1 MASVQDSFDSTH
13 GTAPPGATASKIIL
27 GLVVLYLVSYPI
39 YALYLHPLRNFPGGT
54 LEKISRIPYW
64 IACLKGNQVK
74 WMLNQ
79 HRKYGPTVRFA
90 PNDLS
95 YTEAQAWKD
104 ICLIPKGGKENG
116 KEIRFHAPSANGTPN
131 LITEPSPV
139 RHATVRRIFSSA
151 FSEKALKAQE
161 PLFQKYADLMVARG
175 RESGTVNMAELLN
188 YTTFDIMAEFAFGE
202 SLGLLANNKYSD
214 WVATVF
220 NTLIVLPAVQMIQF
234 YPLSRKLFDLLE
246 PKSVEKMR
254 LDHFN
259 HTVTRVDKRLREG
272 STKPDLWNLVEES
285 KTLTPGEI
293 YTNAE
298 LFMTAGTET
307 TASLLTGTT
316 YYLLKNPDKMKILV
330 NEIRGRFKSNDEIT
344 FEALSQL
351 EYLNAC
357 LREGL
362 RVYPSIPS
370 AIPREVAEGGN
381 FIMGTWLPAGT
392 RVSVH
397 QTATYRSPANF
408 KNPDEFV
415 PERWL
420 GDPTYKD
427 DIRESHQPFSV
438 GTRNCIGMNMAWH
451 EMRMILSKLIFNF
464 DMQTEVDTSWR
475 DQNVFVI
482 WDRKPLP
489 VTLKDIHA
497 TA

>member
-1 MASVQDSFDSTH
+1 MAFTQNSFDSVQ
-13 GTAPPGATASKIIL
+13 GATPSSATSSKIIL
-27 GLVVLYLVSYPI
+27 GLVVLYLVSYPV
-39 YALYLHPLRNFPGGT
+39 YALYLHPLSSFPGGT
-54 LEKISRIPYW
+54 IEKLTRLPYW
-64 IACLKGNQVK
+64 IACIKGNQVK

-104 ICLIPKGGKENG
+104 IYVIPKGGKENG
-116 KEIRFHAPSANGTPN
+116 KEIRFHPLSANGTPN
-131 LITEPSPV
+131 MITEPSLERHAIV
-139 RHATVRRIFSSA
+139 RHIFSSA

-161 PLFQKYADLMVARG
+161 PLFQRFANLMVMRG
-175 RESGTVNMAELLN
+175 RENGTVNMAKLLN

-202 SLGLLANNKYSD
+202 SLGLLQENKYSE
-214 WVATVF
+214 WVSKVF
-220 NTLIVLPAVQMIQF
+220 NTLVVLPAVQMIQF
-234 YPLSRKLFDLLE
+234 YALSRKLFDIVE
-246 PKSVEKMR
+246 PKSIAKMR

-259 HTVTRVDKRLREG
+259 HTVSRVDKRLENG

-285 KTLTPGEI
+285 NTLTPGEI

-307 TASLLTGTT
+307 TASLLSGTT
-316 YYLLKNPDKMKILV
+316 YYLLQNPAKMKILV
-330 NEIRGRFKSNDEIT
+330 DEVRGRFKSNEEIT
-344 FEALSQL
+344 LEALGHL
-351 EYLNAC
+351 KYLNAC
-357 LREGL
+357 IREGL
-362 RVYPSIPS
+362 RVYPPVPS
-370 AIPREVAEGGN
+370 AIPREIAEGGN
-381 FIMGTWLPAGT
+381 VVMGKWLPAGT

-420 GDPTYKD
+420 GDPIYKD
-427 DIRESHQPFSV
+427 DIRESHQPFSI
-438 GTRNCIGMNMAWH
+438 GTRNCLGMNMAWH
-451 EMRMILSKLIFNF
+451 EMRLLLAKLIFNF
-464 DMQTEVDTSWR
+464 NMQSEVDASWT

-489 VTLKDIHA
+489 VTLKSRHA
-497 TA
+497 PN

>member
-1 MASVQDSFDSTH
+1 MASTVQE
-13 GTAPPGATASKIIL
+13 TAPPGVATPKIIL
-27 GLVVLYLVSYPI
+27 GLIILYFVSYPI
-39 YALYLHPLRNFPGGT
+39 YALYLHPLRDYPGGFFT
-54 LEKISRIPYW
+54 RISRIPYW
-64 IACLKGNQVK
+64 IACIQGKQVK
-74 WMLNQ
+74 FMQEQ

-95 YTEAQAWKD
+95 YTESQAWRD
-104 ICLIPKGGKENG
+104 ICLIPKGKKENG
-116 KEIRFHAPSANGTPN
+116 KELKFHPLSANGVPN

-151 FSEKALKAQE
+151 FSEKALKQQE

-175 RESGTVNMAELLN
+175 RRKGTVNMAELLN
-188 YTTFDIMAEFAFGE
+188 FTTFDIMAEFAFGE
-202 SLGLLANNKYSD
+202 SLGLLEKDAYSD

-220 NTLIVLPAVQMIQF
+220 NTLTVLPVVQFIQF
-234 YPLSRKLFDLLE
+234 YWLPRTLFGLLE
-246 PKSVEKMR
+246 PKAVEKMR

-259 HTVTRVDKRLREG
+259 HTVTRVDKRLKNG

-285 KTLTPGEI
+285 GVLTSEEV
-293 YTNAE
+293 YNNAE

-316 YYLLKNPDKMKILV
+316 YYLLKNPEKMKILTD
-330 NEIRGRFKSNDEIT
+330 EIRGRFKSNEEMT
-344 FEALSQL
+344 FEALGKL

-362 RVYPSIPS
+362 RVYPSIPT
-370 AIPREVAEGGN
+370 AIPREVADGGN
-381 FIMGTWLPAGT
+381 VIMGKWLPGGI

-397 QTATYRSPANF
+397 QTATYRSPTNF
-408 KNPDEFV
+408 RNPDEYV

-420 GDPTYKD
+420 GDPSYKD
-427 DIRESHQPFSV
+427 DIREAHQPFGV

-451 EMRMILSKLIFNF
+451 EMRLLLAKLIFNF
-464 DMQTEVDTSWR
+464 DMRTEVDATWR
-475 DQNVFVI
+475 DQSVFVI

-489 VTLKDIHA
+489 VTLVDICA
-497 TA
+497 PA